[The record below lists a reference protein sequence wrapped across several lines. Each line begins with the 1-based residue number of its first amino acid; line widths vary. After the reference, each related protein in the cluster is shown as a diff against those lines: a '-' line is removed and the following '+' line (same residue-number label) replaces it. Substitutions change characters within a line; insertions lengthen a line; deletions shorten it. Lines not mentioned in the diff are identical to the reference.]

1 MKRLKDFNICH
12 YKYHQNMAKIK
23 GNFNN
28 MRLIFAHHGENS
40 PSCGYQCD
48 SMYKRPI
55 ENSMVQGIFVY
66 QGIH

>member
-1 MKRLKDFNICH
+1 MKRLKDFNIFH
-12 YKYHQNMAKIK
+12 YKYHQKMAKIK

-28 MRLIFAHHGENS
+28 MRLIFARHGENS
-40 PSCGYQCD
+40 PSCGYQCA
-48 SMYKRPI
+48 SMCTWPI

>member
-1 MKRLKDFNICH
+1 
-12 YKYHQNMAKIK
+12 MAKIK